1 MLEALNTPMFGIVLS
16 VLAFRIGMWVNKKI
30 KHPLANPLL
39 IAMTLIVLLLV
50 LFDIPLDMYE
60 KGSAV
65 ISLFLAP
72 ITAVLALTIY
82 RQRALLKDSL
92 LPVLFGTFAGSLASL
107 FSIRWSS
114 NLLGLD
120 QMVLASLMSKSVTTP
135 IAIAITEQF
144 GGIPALT
151 VASTVISGTL
161 GNLLAPLLAKMFFIK
176 DPVAHGVG
184 IGSCSHALGTSKA
197 LEIGE
202 VEGAMSSIAIS
213 LSGIFT
219 VLLAPL
225 FFL

>member
-1 MLEALNTPMFGIVLS
+1 MLEVLNTPFFGLTLS
-16 VLAFRIGMWVNKKI
+16 IFAFKVGIWANRKI

-39 IAMTLIVLLLV
+39 IAMTLIVLVLF

-60 KGSAV
+60 KGSSL
-65 ISLFLAP
+65 ITLFLAP
-72 ITAVLALTIY
+72 VTAVLAVTID
-82 RQRALLKDSL
+82 RQRALLREAL
-92 LPVLFGTFAGSLASL
+92 LPVLLGTLAGAVASL
-107 FSIRWSS
+107 LSIRWTSA
-114 NLLGLD
+114 LLGLD
-120 QMVLASLMSKSVTTP
+120 QVMLASLMGKSVTTP

-151 VASTVISGTL
+151 VASTIISGTL
-161 GNLLAPLLAKMFFIK
+161 GNLLAPLLAKMFFIT

-184 IGSCSHALGTSKA
+184 IGSSSHALGTSKA

-213 LSGIFT
+213 LSGVFT

>member
-60 KGSAV
+60 KGSA
-65 ISLFLAP
+65 IITLFLAP
-72 ITAVLALTIY
+72 VTAVLALTIY
-82 RQRALLKDSL
+82 RQRALLMSSL
-92 LPVLFGTFAGSLASL
+92 LPVLLGTLAGSVASL
-107 FSIRWSS
+107 FSIKWTSG
-114 NLLGLD
+114 LLGLD
-120 QMVLASLMSKSVTTP
+120 RVVLASLMSKSVTTP

-161 GNLLAPLLAKMFFIK
+161 GNLLAPLLAKMFFIS
-176 DPVAHGVG
+176 DPIAHGVG

-213 LSGIFT
+213 LSGVFT

>member
-1 MLEALNTPMFGIVLS
+1 MLEVLNTPLFGITLS
-16 VLAFRIGMWVNKKI
+16 IIAFRIGLWVNRKI

-39 IAMTLIVLLLV
+39 IAMGLIVIILV
-50 LFDIPLDMYE
+50 VFDIPLDIYE
-60 KGSAV
+60 KGSSV
-65 ISLFLAP
+65 IGLFLAP
-72 ITAVLALTIY
+72 ITAVLSVSIY
-82 RQRALLKDSL
+82 RQRALLKESL
-92 LPVLFGTFAGSLASL
+92 LPVLLGTLAGSVASL
-107 FSIRWSS
+107 LSIRWTC

-120 QMVLASLMSKSVTTP
+120 QVVLASLMSKSVTTP

-161 GNLLAPLLAKMFFIK
+161 GNLLAPLFAKMFFIS

-225 FFL
+225 FSL

>member
-60 KGSAV
+60 KGSA
-65 ISLFLAP
+65 IITLFLAP
-72 ITAVLALTIY
+72 VTAVLALTIY
-82 RQRALLKDSL
+82 RQRALLMSSL
-92 LPVLFGTFAGSLASL
+92 LPVLLGTLAGSVASL
-107 FSIRWSS
+107 FSIKWTSG
-114 NLLGLD
+114 LLGLD
-120 QMVLASLMSKSVTTP
+120 RVVLASLMSKSVTTP

-161 GNLLAPLLAKMFFIK
+161 GNLLAPLLAKMFFIS

>member
-1 MLEALNTPMFGIVLS
+1 MLEVLNTPLFGITLS
-16 VLAFRIGMWVNKKI
+16 IIAFRFGIWANRKI

-39 IAMTLIVLLLV
+39 IAMTLITLILV
-50 LFDIPLDMYE
+50 IFDIPLDLYE

-72 ITAVLALTIY
+72 VTAVLALTIY
-82 RQRALLKDSL
+82 RQRALLKDSF
-92 LPVLFGTFAGSLASL
+92 LPVLLGTLAGSVASL
-107 FSIRWSS
+107 LSIKWTS

-120 QMVLASLMSKSVTTP
+120 QVMLASLFSKSVTTP

>member
-1 MLEALNTPMFGIVLS
+1 MLEVLNTPLFGITLS
-16 VLAFRIGMWVNKKI
+16 IIAFMIGIWVNRKVR
-30 KHPLANPLL
+30 HPLANPLL
-39 IAMTLIVLLLV
+39 IAMTLIVLILV
-50 LFDIPLDMYE
+50 VFDIPLDMYE
-60 KGSAV
+60 KGSV
-65 ISLFLAP
+65 FISLFLAP
-72 ITAVLALTIY
+72 VTAVLALTIY

-92 LPVLFGTFAGSLASL
+92 FPVLLGTLAGSVASL
-107 FSIRWSS
+107 LSIRWTS
-114 NLLGLD
+114 NMLGLD
-120 QMVLASLMSKSVTTP
+120 QVVLASLMSKSVTTP
-135 IAIAITEQF
+135 IAIAITEEF
-144 GGIPALT
+144 GGVPALT

>member
-1 MLEALNTPMFGIVLS
+1 MLEVLDTPLFGITLS
-16 VLAFRIGMWVNKKI
+16 IIAFRVGIWANRKI
-30 KHPLANPLL
+30 RHPLANPLL
-39 IAMTLIVLLLV
+39 IAMSLIVLVLV
-50 LFDIPLDMYE
+50 AFGIPLDMYE
-60 KGSAV
+60 KGSSV

-72 ITAVLALTIY
+72 VTAVLALSVY

-92 LPVLFGTFAGSLASL
+92 LPVLLGTLAGSVASL
-107 FSIRWSS
+107 LSIRWTC

-120 QMVLASLMSKSVTTP
+120 QVVLASLLSKSVTTP

-161 GNLLAPLLAKMFFIK
+161 GNLLAPLLAKMFFIA

-202 VEGAMSSIAIS
+202 VQGAMSSIAIS

>member
-1 MLEALNTPMFGIVLS
+1 MLEVLNTPLFGITLS
-16 VLAFRIGMWVNKKI
+16 IIAFRVGLWVNQKVR
-30 KHPLANPLL
+30 HPLANPLL
-39 IAMTLIVLLLV
+39 IAMTLIVLILV
-50 LFDIPLDMYE
+50 VFDIPLDIYE

-65 ISLFLAP
+65 IALFLAP
-72 ITAVLALTIY
+72 VTAVLALSIY
-82 RQRALLKDSL
+82 RQRELLRRSL
-92 LPVLFGTFAGSLASL
+92 LPVLLGTLAGSVASL
-107 FSIRWSS
+107 LSIRWTC
-114 NLLGLD
+114 NVLGLD
-120 QMVLASLMSKSVTTP
+120 QVFLASLLSKSVTTP
-135 IAIAITEQF
+135 IAIALTEQF

-161 GNLLAPLLAKMFFIK
+161 GNLLAPMLAKMFFIS

-219 VLLAPL
+219 VLLAP
-225 FFL
+225 FVFM

>member
-1 MLEALNTPMFGIVLS
+1 MLEVLNTPFFGLTLS
-16 VLAFRIGMWVNKKI
+16 IFAFKVGIWANRKI

-39 IAMTLIVLLLV
+39 IAMTLIVLVLF

-60 KGSAV
+60 KGSSL
-65 ISLFLAP
+65 ITLFLAP
-72 ITAVLALTIY
+72 VTAVLAVTIY
-82 RQRALLKDSL
+82 RQRALLREAL
-92 LPVLFGTFAGSLASL
+92 LPVLLGTLAGAVASL
-107 FSIRWSS
+107 LSIRWTSA
-114 NLLGLD
+114 LLGLD
-120 QMVLASLMSKSVTTP
+120 QVMLASLMGKSVTTP

-151 VASTVISGTL
+151 VASTIISGTL
-161 GNLLAPLLAKMFFIK
+161 GNLLAPLLAKMFFIT

-184 IGSCSHALGTSKA
+184 IGSSSHALGTSKA

-213 LSGIFT
+213 LSGVFT

>member
-16 VLAFRIGMWVNKKI
+16 VLAFRIGMWIQKKI
-30 KHPLANPLL
+30 QHPLANPLL

-60 KGSAV
+60 KGSA
-65 ISLFLAP
+65 IITLFLAP
-72 ITAVLALTIY
+72 VTAVLALTIY
-82 RQRALLKDSL
+82 RQRALLMSSL
-92 LPVLFGTFAGSLASL
+92 LPVLLGTLAGSVASL
-107 FSIRWSS
+107 FSIKWTSG
-114 NLLGLD
+114 LLGLD
-120 QMVLASLMSKSVTTP
+120 RVVLASLMSKSVTTP

-161 GNLLAPLLAKMFFIK
+161 GNLLAPLLAKMFFIS
-176 DPVAHGVG
+176 DPIAHGVG

>member
-1 MLEALNTPMFGIVLS
+1 MREVLNTPLFGIALS
-16 VLAFRIGMWVNKKI
+16 IVAFKIGIWANKKLQN
-30 KHPLANPLL
+30 PLANPLI
-39 IAMTLIVLLLV
+39 IAMALIVILLLV
-50 LFDIPLDMYE
+50 FDIPLDSYE
-60 KGSAV
+60 KGSSI

-72 ITAVLALTIY
+72 VTAVLALSIY

-92 LPVLFGTFAGSLASL
+92 LPVMMGTFAGALASL
-107 FSIRWSS
+107 FSIKWTCG
-114 NLLGLD
+114 LLGLD
-120 QMVLASLMSKSVTTP
+120 SVVLSSLMSKSVTTP
-135 IAIAITEQF
+135 IAIALTEQF

-151 VASTVISGTL
+151 VASTVISGAL
-161 GNLLAPLLAKMFFIK
+161 GNLLAPVLAKMFFIS

>member
-1 MLEALNTPMFGIVLS
+1 MLEVLNTPLFGITLS
-16 VLAFRIGMWVNKKI
+16 IIAFRIGIWVNQKI
-30 KHPLANPLL
+30 RHPLANPLL
-39 IAMTLIVLLLV
+39 IAMTLIVLILV
-50 LFDIPLDMYE
+50 AFDIPLDLYE

-65 ISLFLAP
+65 ITLFLAP
-72 ITAVLALTIY
+72 VTAVLALSIY
-82 RQRALLKDSL
+82 RQRALLKSSL
-92 LPVLFGTFAGSLASL
+92 LPVLLGTLAGSVASL
-107 FSIRWSS
+107 FSIKWTS

-120 QMVLASLMSKSVTTP
+120 RVFLASLLSKSVTTP

-161 GNLLAPLLAKMFFIK
+161 GNLLAPMLAKIFFIK

-213 LSGIFT
+213 LSGVFT
-219 VLLAPL
+219 VLLAPF

>member
-60 KGSAV
+60 KGSA
-65 ISLFLAP
+65 IITLFLAP
-72 ITAVLALTIY
+72 VTAVLALTIY
-82 RQRALLKDSL
+82 RQRALLMSSL
-92 LPVLFGTFAGSLASL
+92 LPVLLGTLAGSVASL
-107 FSIRWSS
+107 FSIKWTSG
-114 NLLGLD
+114 LLGLD
-120 QMVLASLMSKSVTTP
+120 RVVLASLMSKSVTTP

-161 GNLLAPLLAKMFFIK
+161 GNLLAPLLAKMFFIS
-176 DPVAHGVG
+176 DPIAHGVG
-184 IGSCSHALGTSKA
+184 IGSCSHALGASKA

>member
-1 MLEALNTPMFGIVLS
+1 MLEVLNTPLFGITLS
-16 VLAFRIGMWVNKKI
+16 ILAFMVGSYVNRKI
-30 KHPLANPLL
+30 QHPLANPLL
-39 IAMTLIVLLLV
+39 IAMALIVLILV
-50 LFDIPLDMYE
+50 VFDIPLDMYE

-72 ITAVLALTIY
+72 VTAVLAITIY
-82 RQRALLKDSL
+82 RQRSLLKESL
-92 LPVLFGTFAGSLASL
+92 LPVLLGTLVGSVASL
-107 FSIRWSS
+107 LSIRWTS

-120 QMVLASLMSKSVTTP
+120 QVVLASLMSKSVTTP

-161 GNLLAPLLAKMFFIK
+161 GNLLAPILAKMFFIQ

>member
-1 MLEALNTPMFGIVLS
+1 MLEVLNTPLFGITLS
-16 VLAFRIGMWVNKKI
+16 ILAFRCGLWINRKI
-30 KHPLANPLL
+30 RHPLANPLL
-39 IAMTLIVLLLV
+39 IAMTLIVIILV
-50 LFDIPLDMYE
+50 VFDIPLDVYE

-72 ITAVLALTIY
+72 VTAVLAITIY
-82 RQRALLKDSL
+82 RQRELLKRSL
-92 LPVLFGTFAGSLASL
+92 LPVLLGTLAGSVASL
-107 FSIRWSS
+107 LSIRWTS

-120 QMVLASLMSKSVTTP
+120 QVVLASLMSKSVTTP
-135 IAIAITEQF
+135 IAIAITEAF

-161 GNLLAPLLAKMFFIK
+161 GNLLAPLLAKMFFIS

>member
-1 MLEALNTPMFGIVLS
+1 MLEVLDTPLFGLTLS
-16 VLAFRIGMWVNKKI
+16 IAAFWVGLWVNKKI
-30 KHPLANPLL
+30 KHPLANPMIIAMSLVVLTLL
-39 IAMTLIVLLLV
+39 I
-50 LFDIPLDMYE
+50 FDIPLDLYA
-60 KGSAV
+60 KGAS
-65 ISLFLAP
+65 IITLFLAP
-72 ITAVLALTIY
+72 VTAVLAVTIY
-82 RQRALLKDSL
+82 RQRALLKSSL
-92 LPVLFGTFAGSLASL
+92 LPVLLGTLAGSVASL
-107 FSIRWSS
+107 FSIKWTSG
-114 NLLGLD
+114 LLGLD
-120 QMVLASLMSKSVTTP
+120 RVVLASLMSKSVTTP

-161 GNLLAPLLAKMFFIK
+161 GNLLAPLLAKMFFIS
-176 DPVAHGVG
+176 DPIAHGVG

>member
-16 VLAFRIGMWVNKKI
+16 VLAFRIGMWIQKKI
-30 KHPLANPLL
+30 QHPLANPLL

-107 FSIRWSS
+107 FSIRWTS

-120 QMVLASLMSKSVTTP
+120 QVVLASLMSKSVTTP

-151 VASTVISGTL
+151 VASTVISGAL

>member
-1 MLEALNTPMFGIVLS
+1 MLEVLNSPLFGITLS
-16 VLAFRIGMWVNKKI
+16 ILAFRIGLWVQKKAR
-30 KHPLANPLL
+30 HPLANPLL
-39 IAMTLIVLLLV
+39 IAMSLIVIILV
-50 LFDIPLDMYE
+50 TFDIPLEVYE

-72 ITAVLALTIY
+72 VTAVLAITIY
-82 RQRALLKDSL
+82 RQRALLKSSL
-92 LPVLFGTFAGSLASL
+92 LPVVLGTLAGSVASL
-107 FSIRWSS
+107 LSIKWTS

-120 QMVLASLMSKSVTTP
+120 QVVLASLMSKSVTTP

-161 GNLLAPLLAKMFFIK
+161 GNLLAPLLAKMFFIS

-219 VLLAPL
+219 VLLAPV

>member
-1 MLEALNTPMFGIVLS
+1 MLEVLNTPLFGITLS
-16 VLAFRIGMWVNKKI
+16 IVAFRIGLWVNKKVR
-30 KHPLANPLL
+30 HPLANPLL
-39 IAMTLIVLLLV
+39 IAMALIVFLLLI
-50 LFDIPLDMYE
+50 FDIPLDVYE
-60 KGSAV
+60 KGSSV

-72 ITAVLALTIY
+72 VTAVLAISIY
-82 RQRALLKDSL
+82 RQRALLMSSL
-92 LPVLFGTFAGSLASL
+92 LPVLLGTFAGSVASL
-107 FSIRWSS
+107 FSIRWTST
-114 NLLGLD
+114 LLGLD
-120 QMVLASLMSKSVTTP
+120 QVVLFSLMSKSVTTP

-161 GNLLAPLLAKMFFIK
+161 GNLLAPLLAKMFFISN
-176 DPVAHGVG
+176 PVAHGVG

-219 VLLAPL
+219 VLLAPF

>member
-1 MLEALNTPMFGIVLS
+1 MLEVLNTPLFGITLS
-16 VLAFRIGMWVNKKI
+16 IIAFRIGLWVNRKI

-39 IAMTLIVLLLV
+39 IAMGLIVIILV
-50 LFDIPLDMYE
+50 VFDIPLDIYE
-60 KGSAV
+60 KGSSV
-65 ISLFLAP
+65 IGLFLAP
-72 ITAVLALTIY
+72 ITAVLSVSIY
-82 RQRALLKDSL
+82 RQRALLKESL
-92 LPVLFGTFAGSLASL
+92 LPVLLGTLAGSVASL
-107 FSIRWSS
+107 LSIRWTC

-120 QMVLASLMSKSVTTP
+120 QVVLASLMSKSVTTP
-135 IAIAITEQF
+135 IAIAITEQL

-161 GNLLAPLLAKMFFIK
+161 GNLLAPLFAKMFFIS

-225 FFL
+225 FSL

>member
-60 KGSAV
+60 KGSA
-65 ISLFLAP
+65 IITLFLAP
-72 ITAVLALTIY
+72 VTAVLALTIY
-82 RQRALLKDSL
+82 RQRALLMSSL
-92 LPVLFGTFAGSLASL
+92 LPVLLGTLAGSVASL
-107 FSIRWSS
+107 FSIKWTSG
-114 NLLGLD
+114 LLGLD
-120 QMVLASLMSKSVTTP
+120 RVVLASLMSKSVTTP

-161 GNLLAPLLAKMFFIK
+161 GNLLAPLLAKMFFIS
-176 DPVAHGVG
+176 DPIAHGVG

>member
-60 KGSAV
+60 KGSA
-65 ISLFLAP
+65 IITLFLAP
-72 ITAVLALTIY
+72 VTAVLALTIY
-82 RQRALLKDSL
+82 RQRALLMSSL
-92 LPVLFGTFAGSLASL
+92 LPVLLGTLAGSVASL
-107 FSIRWSS
+107 FSIKWTSG
-114 NLLGLD
+114 LLGLHRV
-120 QMVLASLMSKSVTTP
+120 VLASLMSKSVTTP

-161 GNLLAPLLAKMFFIK
+161 GNLLAPLLAKMFFIS
-176 DPVAHGVG
+176 DPIAHGVG

>member
-60 KGSAV
+60 KGSA
-65 ISLFLAP
+65 IITLFLAP
-72 ITAVLALTIY
+72 VTAVLALTIY
-82 RQRALLKDSL
+82 RQRALLMSSL
-92 LPVLFGTFAGSLASL
+92 LPVLLGTLAGSVASL
-107 FSIRWSS
+107 FSIKWTSG
-114 NLLGLD
+114 LLGLD
-120 QMVLASLMSKSVTTP
+120 RVVLASLMSKSVTTP

-161 GNLLAPLLAKMFFIK
+161 GNLLAPLLAKMFFIS
-176 DPVAHGVG
+176 DPIAHGVG

-219 VLLAPL
+219 VLLVPL

>member
-1 MLEALNTPMFGIVLS
+1 MLEVLNTPLFGITLS
-16 VLAFRIGMWVNKKI
+16 IIAFRIGLWVNRKI

-39 IAMTLIVLLLV
+39 IAMGLIAIILV
-50 LFDIPLDMYE
+50 VFDIPFDIYE
-60 KGSAV
+60 KGSSV
-65 ISLFLAP
+65 IGLFLAP
-72 ITAVLALTIY
+72 ITAVLSVSIY
-82 RQRALLKDSL
+82 RQRALLKESL
-92 LPVLFGTFAGSLASL
+92 LPVLLGTLAGSVASL
-107 FSIRWSS
+107 LSIRWTC

-120 QMVLASLMSKSVTTP
+120 QVVLASLMSKSVTTP
-135 IAIAITEQF
+135 IAIAITEQL

-161 GNLLAPLLAKMFFIK
+161 GNLLAPLFAKMFFIS

-225 FFL
+225 FSL

>member
-1 MLEALNTPMFGIVLS
+1 MFEVLNTPLFGITLS
-16 VLAFRIGMWVNKKI
+16 IIAFRIGVWANKKI

-39 IAMTLIVLLLV
+39 IAMALIVLILV
-50 LFDIPLDMYE
+50 VFDIPLDIYE

-72 ITAVLALTIY
+72 VTVVLAITIY
-82 RQRALLKDSL
+82 RQRALLKSSL
-92 LPVLFGTFAGSLASL
+92 LPVLLGTLAGSVASL
-107 FSIRWSS
+107 LSIRWTC
-114 NLLGLD
+114 NLLGLERT
-120 QMVLASLMSKSVTTP
+120 VLASLMSKSVTTP

-161 GNLLAPLLAKMFFIK
+161 GNLLAPMLAKMFFIS

-213 LSGIFT
+213 LSGVFT